1 MKGLL
6 KSFVY
11 AGSGIITC
19 IRQERNMRVHLVC
32 MIYMYSYLLIY
43 DFFEVSRTQFAIIFI
58 ANAIV
63 VMGELFNT
71 AIEAVVDMAEEK
83 FSEKYNRL
91 AKISARYSPFARV
104 LPYSV
109 SPMRSGR
116 CSPTTQRSR
125 I

>member
-1 MKGLL
+1 
-6 KSFVY
+6 
-11 AGSGIITC
+11 
-19 IRQERNMRVHLVC
+19 MRIHLVC

-91 AKISARYSPFARV
+91 AKISKDTAAGEPCSSARYSPYARA
-104 LPYSV
+104 LPYSA
-109 SPMRSGR
+109 SPRRSR
-116 CSPTTQRSR
+116 QCSPTMPKSH

>member
-43 DFFEVSRTQFAIIFI
+43 DFFEVSRTQVCDNFYRKRDSCH
-58 ANAIV
+58 
-63 VMGELFNT
+63 GR
-71 AIEAVVDMAEEK
+71 AVQH
-83 FSEKYNRL
+83 
-91 AKISARYSPFARV
+91 RY
-104 LPYSV
+104 
-109 SPMRSGR
+109 RSGR
-116 CSPTTQRSR
+116 
-125 I
+125 